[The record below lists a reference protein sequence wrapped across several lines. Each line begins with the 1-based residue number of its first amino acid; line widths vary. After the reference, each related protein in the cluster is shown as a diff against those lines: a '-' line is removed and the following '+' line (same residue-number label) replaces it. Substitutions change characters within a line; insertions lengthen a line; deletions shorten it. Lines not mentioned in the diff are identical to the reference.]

1 MDGADW
7 FKIKGSALSINSK
20 RTMTDNTGRVVAGY
34 RKKLLS
40 MYATAYITT
49 ELNGQI

>member
-34 RKKLLS
+34 RKKLFS